1 MTGDFDLFTSGA
13 QLHFVLTLM
22 RYLNILINY
31 KVFPNTL
38 FFFFFAKADLGWVL
52 INYRGPIQTQSQN
65 LWCWL
70 PDIGTY
76 SLLS

>member
-22 RYLNILINY
+22 RYLNILIKY
-31 KVFPNTL
+31 SPTH
-38 FFFFFAKADLGWVL
+38 FFFAKADLGWVL

>member
-1 MTGDFDLFTSGA
+1 MQDRSEAGTQEKKRKGLLMTGDFDLFTSGA

-38 FFFFFAKADLGWVL
+38 FFFFAKADLGWVL
-52 INYRGPIQTQSQN
+52 INYRGPIQTH
-65 LWCWL
+65 
-70 PDIGTY
+70 
-76 SLLS
+76 

>member
-52 INYRGPIQTQSQN
+52 INYRGPIQTH
-65 LWCWL
+65 
-70 PDIGTY
+70 
-76 SLLS
+76 